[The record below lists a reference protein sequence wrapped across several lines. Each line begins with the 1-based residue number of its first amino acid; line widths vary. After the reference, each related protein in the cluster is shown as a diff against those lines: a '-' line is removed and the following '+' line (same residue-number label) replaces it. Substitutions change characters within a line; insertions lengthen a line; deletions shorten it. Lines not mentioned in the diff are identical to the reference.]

1 MSTQEEDKPII
12 DLSSDGAKR
21 QTFRKLLV
29 ITIVA
34 FVGTVALSIFGQLPE
49 AIQMAVDLENEAVP
63 PWKATIEFVAALV
76 LLGVVLWSFYQLWK
90 FQSAGLFTLAVATF
104 APYFLVQTTASTY
117 TPLADYLSSVQNVLA
132 GMVLFMGWSF
142 PGILAAPTGTDASV
156 DTHKSGQAQGA
167 QAQ

>member
-12 DLSSDGAKR
+12 DLSSNDARK
-21 QTFRKLLV
+21 QTFRKLLCG
-29 ITIVA
+29 TIVA

-63 PWKATIEFVAALV
+63 PWKATIEFGAALV

-104 APYFLVQTTASTY
+104 APYFLVQTT
-117 TPLADYLSSVQNVLA
+117 DYLSSVQNVLA
-132 GMVLFMGWSF
+132 GMVLFMGWSC
-142 PGILAAPTGTDASV
+142 PGILTAPTGTDASV
-156 DTHKSGQAQGA
+156 NTHKSGQAQGA

>member
-12 DLSSDGAKR
+12 DLSSNDARK
-21 QTFRKLLV
+21 QTFRKLLCG
-29 ITIVA
+29 TIVA

-63 PWKATIEFVAALV
+63 PWKATIEFGAALV

-132 GMVLFMGWSF
+132 GMVLFMGWSC
-142 PGILAAPTGTDASV
+142 PGILTAPTGTDASV
-156 DTHKSGQAQGA
+156 NTHKSGQAQGA